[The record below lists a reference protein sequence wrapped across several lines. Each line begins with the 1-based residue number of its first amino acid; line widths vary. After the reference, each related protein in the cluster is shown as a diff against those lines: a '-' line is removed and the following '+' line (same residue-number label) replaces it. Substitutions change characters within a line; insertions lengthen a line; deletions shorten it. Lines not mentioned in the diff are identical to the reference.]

1 MVTSKQKFK
10 TVPNHVFDFPI
21 IDVIFNF
28 TGLIFNAPIFLFVNV
43 RMVSMLPYLMLPAP
57 VKYHEADIAGVTS
70 AFKRHFS

>member
-28 TGLIFNAPIFLFVNV
+28 TGLIFNAPIFFICQCP
-43 RMVSMLPYLMLPAP
+43 MLPYLMLPAP
-57 VKYHEADIAGVTS
+57 VKYHGADIAGVTS